1 MKHATQDL
9 KAFPYVNLT
18 VSQVVDWFSESI
30 KSKFK
35 SCVSERIELDPA
47 SLLSGNKAKQRH
59 KTIFVTSANNI
70 CHKLKQYL

>member
-9 KAFPYVNLT
+9 KDFPYVNLA

-30 KSKFK
+30 KSKFN

-47 SLLSGNKAKQRH
+47 SLSSGNKPKQKQ
-59 KTIFVTSANNI
+59 KTMF
-70 CHKLKQYL
+70 